1 MSTLDRS
8 RLNALARQLEMQAA
22 WCERH
27 HSGCDCIR
35 IYRAN
40 AARLRAAMEV

>member
-1 MSTLDRS
+1 MSDWRE
-8 RLNALARQLEMQAA
+8 ALARQLEMQAA

-40 AARLRAAMEV
+40 AARLREREG